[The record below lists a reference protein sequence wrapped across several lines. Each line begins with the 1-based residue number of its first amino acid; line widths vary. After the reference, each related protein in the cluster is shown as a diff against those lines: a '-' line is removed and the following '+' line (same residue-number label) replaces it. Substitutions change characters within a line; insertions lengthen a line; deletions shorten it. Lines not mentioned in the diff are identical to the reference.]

1 MRGWLPCRPRILQ
14 VTRMELNISLF
25 AGLICSNPDLAC
37 DGKKDFRQKF
47 PHGITVRQ
55 LRDLLGIDP
64 AIPLLVMVN
73 NHGEPED
80 LVLSDGDRV
89 ALFPPIGGG

>member
-1 MRGWLPCRPRILQ
+1 MK
-14 VTRMELNISLF
+14 LNISLF
-25 AGLICSNPDLAC
+25 AGLTCSNPNLSC
-37 DGKKDFRQKF
+37 NGEKEFYQEF
-47 PHGITVRQ
+47 PDGITVHQ
-55 LRDLLGIDP
+55 LRDVLGINP

-73 NHGEPED
+73 NHGEPEE

>member
-1 MRGWLPCRPRILQ
+1 
-14 VTRMELNISLF
+14 MELNISLF
-25 AGLICSNPDLAC
+25 AGLICTNPILSC
-37 DGKKDFRQKF
+37 HGEKEFRQEF
-47 PHGITVRQ
+47 PDGITVRQ

-73 NHGEPED
+73 NHGEPEE
-80 LVLSDGDRV
+80 LVLTDGDRV

>member
-1 MRGWLPCRPRILQ
+1 
-14 VTRMELNISLF
+14 MELNISLF
-25 AGLICSNPDLAC
+25 AGLICTNPNLSCHGEKEFLQELPD
-37 DGKKDFRQKF
+37 
-47 PHGITVRQ
+47 GITVRQ

-73 NHGEPED
+73 NHGEPEE
-80 LVLSDGDRV
+80 LVLTNNDRV